1 MNDAQRAANRALVKR
16 LGVVVVAMFGFGFAL
31 VPFYEKI
38 CEVTG
43 IRNIDGP
50 AEKLASTQV
59 DATRTV
65 RVELDANVRGMGWTF
80 RPAQPVVDVH
90 PGELKHVVY
99 EVVNTT
105 DRAITGQAI
114 PSYGPRDAAQYF
126 RKLDCFCFAT
136 QTLLPGERREMP
148 VVFVIDPAVPR
159 DMPAIALSYTF
170 FEVEGGARVAAA
182 EPAAR
187 EPQR

>member
-1 MNDAQRAANRALVKR
+1 
-16 LGVVVVAMFGFGFAL
+16 VVVVGMFGFGFAL

-43 IRNIDGP
+43 IRNIDRAAEP
-50 AEKLASTQV
+50 AVVNTQV

-65 RVELDANVRGMGWTF
+65 RIELDANVRGLPWTF

-90 PGELKHVVY
+90 PGELKQVVY

-105 DRAITGQAI
+105 GRPVTGQAI

-136 QTLLPGERREMP
+136 QTLQPGERREMP

-170 FEVEGGARVAAA
+170 FEVEGGAKVASAA
-182 EPAAR
+182 NAPGEHR
-187 EPQR
+187 